1 MITLQRPESTY
12 LLFREALDA
21 KAGFRLVHFVRYRSE
36 SRGNGLLASSC
47 VRRLLV
53 LLSAVVAV
61 DTMFYTALTPLL
73 PHFAERYG
81 LGKTGAGALSA
92 TYAAGV
98 LAASVPGGLAASRFG
113 AKRAVVVG
121 VALTAAAS
129 LGFGL
134 ATSAWTLAG
143 ARLAQGIGSA
153 FSWAGALA
161 WLVTA
166 APPGRRGTLI
176 GTVMG
181 SAVFGALLGPVLG
194 AVGTLA
200 GVRATFLAVS
210 AAGLILCAFLAL
222 EPGTPARPQRLSA
235 LRRADARLIGALWI
249 VVLPALLFGVL
260 TVLVPLKLHH
270 LGWGGVAIGA
280 LFFGTA
286 AVETALNPL
295 LGRLTDVR
303 GLALVGSIAVSLAL
317 AWAGPALLVAGL
329 VVAAGIV
336 YGAFFT
342 PGMALVSDGAERNG
356 IAQGLAF
363 GVMNLGWALG
373 AVIGPAA
380 GGALAESAGD
390 TFPYLLLAAICVG
403 TLAYSQARLRPS
415 SA

>member
-1 MITLQRPESTY
+1 M
-12 LLFREALDA
+12 
-21 KAGFRLVHFVRYRSE
+21 
-36 SRGNGLLASSC
+36 LASFS

-92 TYAAGV
+92 MYAAGV

-113 AKRAVVVG
+113 PKRAVVVG

-134 ATSAWTLAG
+134 ATSAWTLAV

-161 WLVTA
+161 WLVAA
-166 APPGRRGTLI
+166 APAGRRGTLI
-176 GTVMG
+176 GTMMG
-181 SAVFGALLGPVLG
+181 SAVFGALLGPALG
-194 AVGTLA
+194 AGATVV
-200 GVRATFLAVS
+200 GVRATFVAVS
-210 AAGLILCAFLAL
+210 AAGLALCAFLAL
-222 EPGTPARPQRLSA
+222 EPGTPSRPQRLSV
-235 LRRADARLIGALWI
+235 LRRADARLVGALWL

-260 TVLVPLKLHH
+260 TVLVPLKLHQ
-270 LGWGGVAIGA
+270 LGWGGVAIGG
-280 LFFGTA
+280 LFFATA
-286 AVETALNPL
+286 AIETALNPL
-295 LGRLTDVR
+295 LGRLTDARGRLLPVR
-303 GLALVGSIAVSLAL
+303 AALLGSIAVSLAL
-317 AWAGPALLVAGL
+317 AWAGQALLVAAL
-329 VVAAGIV
+329 VIAAGIA
-336 YGAFFT
+336 YGSFFT
-342 PGMALVSDGAERNG
+342 PGMALVSDSAERKG

-380 GGALAESAGD
+380 GGALAQSAGD
-390 TFPYLLLAAICVG
+390 TFPYVLLAVICVG
-403 TLAYSQARLRPS
+403 TLAYSQARFRPS